1 MEEPDEKPQ
10 DTMEINSMN
19 ADLPPDKSV
28 SVGDQFSAEAPAL
41 AMTGPVEEKEAVMK
55 INSMNADLA
64 PDKSVSMGDQFSAA
78 TASLT
83 MIGQVEEKEEVKDGM
98 TENFL
103 DLTSWQ
109 LHDLEDVELPSHLVE
124 LDLTA
129 NRLTVL
135 DPRIGHLTRLQKLS
149 LRQNLF
155 TDEALEPLPHWPS
168 ISGLRDL
175 VLRDNKLTKIP
186 CVNTFKNLMVL
197 DVSFNEISSLEGMSE
212 VSPTLKEFYVS
223 KNEVTKIAKLDQLH
237 ELRILELGSNG
248 LRVME
253 GLQNMTILQELWL
266 GRNRIRTVDLCGL
279 KSLVKISLQSNR
291 LTSMLGFEECINLEE
306 LYLSHNG
313 ISKMEGLST
322 LVNLKVL
329 DVSSN
334 KLTAISG
341 IENLTRLEDLWLND
355 NQIASLDGI
364 DAVVAGSKGTLTT
377 IYLEHNPC
385 AKDPSYINILRR
397 SFPNLQQIDSNVA

>member
-1 MEEPDEKPQ
+1 MAESDKKPQ
-10 DTMEINSMN
+10 DTMEINSMI
-19 ADLPPDKSV
+19 ADSPPDKSV
-28 SVGDQFSAEAPAL
+28 SVGDQFSAAAAAAAAVAV
-41 AMTGPVEEKEAVMK
+41 AMTGQVEEIA
-55 INSMNADLA
+55 
-64 PDKSVSMGDQFSAA
+64 
-78 TASLT
+78 
-83 MIGQVEEKEEVKDGM
+83 MIEQVEEKEEVKDGM

-103 DLTSWQ
+103 DLTSYQ
-109 LHDLEDVELPSHLVE
+109 LRDLEGIDLPSHLMD

-129 NRLTVL
+129 NRLTAL
-135 DPRIGHLTRLQKLS
+135 DPRIGHLTKLQKLS

-155 TDEALEPLPHWPS
+155 TDEAVEPLSHWSS
-168 ISGLRDL
+168 ISELTDL

-186 CVNTFKNLMVL
+186 CVNTFKNLVVF
-197 DVSFNEISSLEGMSE
+197 DVSYNEISSLKGMSE

-223 KNEVTKIAKLDQLH
+223 MNEVTKIEELDHLH
-237 ELRILELGSNG
+237 ELLILELGSNG

-266 GRNRIRTVDLCGL
+266 GRNRIRTVELCGL
-279 KSLVKISLQSNR
+279 KSLLKISLQSNR
-291 LTSMLGFEECINLEE
+291 LTSMLGFQECINLEE

-334 KLTAISG
+334 KLTAITG
-341 IENLTRLEDLWLND
+341 IENLSRLEDLWLND
-355 NQIASLDGI
+355 NQITSLDGI
-364 DAVVAGSKGTLTT
+364 DAVAAGSKGTLTT

-385 AKDPSYINILRR
+385 AKDPSYTNILRR
-397 SFPNLQQIDSNVA
+397 SFPNIQLIDSNAY

>member
-1 MEEPDEKPQ
+1 MAESDKKPQ
-10 DTMEINSMN
+10 DTMEINSMI
-19 ADLPPDKSV
+19 ADSPPDKSV
-28 SVGDQFSAEAPAL
+28 SVGDQFSAAAAAAVAVAV
-41 AMTGPVEEKEAVMK
+41 AMTGQVEEIA
-55 INSMNADLA
+55 
-64 PDKSVSMGDQFSAA
+64 
-78 TASLT
+78 
-83 MIGQVEEKEEVKDGM
+83 MIEQVEEKEEVKDGM

-103 DLTSWQ
+103 DLTSYQ
-109 LHDLEDVELPSHLVE
+109 LRDLEGIDLPSHLMD

-129 NRLTVL
+129 NRLTAL
-135 DPRIGHLTRLQKLS
+135 DPRIGHLTKLQKLS

-155 TDEALEPLPHWPS
+155 TDEAVEPLSHWSS
-168 ISGLRDL
+168 ISELTDL

-186 CVNTFKNLMVL
+186 CVNTFKNLVVF
-197 DVSFNEISSLEGMSE
+197 DVSYNEISSLKGMSE

-223 KNEVTKIAKLDQLH
+223 MNEVTKIEELDHLH
-237 ELRILELGSNG
+237 ELLILELGSNG

-266 GRNRIRTVDLCGL
+266 GRNRIRTVELCGL
-279 KSLVKISLQSNR
+279 KSLLKISLQSNR
-291 LTSMLGFEECINLEE
+291 LTSMLGFQECINLEE

-334 KLTAISG
+334 KLTAITG
-341 IENLTRLEDLWLND
+341 IENLSRLEDLWLND
-355 NQIASLDGI
+355 NQITSLDGI
-364 DAVVAGSKGTLTT
+364 DVVAAGSKGTLTT

-385 AKDPSYINILRR
+385 AKDPSYTNILRR
-397 SFPNLQQIDSNVA
+397 SFPNIQLIDSNAY